1 MSTSSPPP
9 TVRFEPEFVQA
20 ITELFEQKI
29 VFNQHIGLKIDEVL
43 PERVSGH
50 LDIRPELIGHYA
62 HHRLHG
68 GVISAALDAMGGLAV
83 LAGMAARHMDDS
95 IEQRMHRFA
104 KLGTIDLRIDY
115 LRPAVGS
122 ARFTLHAEA
131 LRLGSRVA
139 STRMAFHG
147 ADGTLLAVGAAAYI
161 VS

>member
-50 LDIRPELIGHYA
+50 LDMRPELIGHYA

-83 LAGMAARHMDDS
+83 LATR
-95 IEQRMHRFA
+95 EPRR
-104 KLGTIDLRIDY
+104 
-115 LRPAVGS
+115 S
-122 ARFTLHAEA
+122 ASAWMVKRA
-131 LRLGSRVA
+131 LPTAGRR
-139 STRMAFHG
+139 
-147 ADGTLLAVGAAAYI
+147 
-161 VS
+161 